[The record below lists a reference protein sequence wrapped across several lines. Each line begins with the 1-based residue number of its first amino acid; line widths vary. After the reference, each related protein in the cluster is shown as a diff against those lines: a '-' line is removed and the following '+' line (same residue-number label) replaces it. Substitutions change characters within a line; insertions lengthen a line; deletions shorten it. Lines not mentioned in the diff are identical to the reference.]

1 MPAVDSGHRRCD
13 PGGDGT
19 RTAAPQREAIA
30 LQRLHNAESVTGYAG
45 VRFFVYEADGVR
57 RRNVLF
63 RGGARL
69 WSDV

>member
-1 MPAVDSGHRRCD
+1 MDLLLKTADEAEAAGHDELLRTV
-13 PGGDGT
+13 GT
-19 RTAAPQREAIA
+19 NSWRSHVRNE
-30 LQRLHNAESVTGYAG
+30 G

-69 WSDV
+69 WRDV